1 MHAKRLEFVH
11 KPIDN
16 IHNDQSKSE
25 LSLLHSKIEDQ
36 ISKLPVL
43 SSTA

>member
-11 KPIDN
+11 KPIEN
-16 IHNDQSKSE
+16 TQKMQSESE
-25 LSLLHSKIEDQ
+25 LALLHSKIEDQ